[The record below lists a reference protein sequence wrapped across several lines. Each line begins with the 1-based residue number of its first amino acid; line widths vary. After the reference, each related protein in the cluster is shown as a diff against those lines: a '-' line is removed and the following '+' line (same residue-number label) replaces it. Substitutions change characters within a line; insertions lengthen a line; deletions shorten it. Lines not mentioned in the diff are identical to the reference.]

1 MVSGSAGC
9 GPALEVNRNF
19 LRAVPADERKGFA
32 SLLRLCRKSE
42 AEPLKFIKLDGK
54 AKRFA
59 HRRAQP
65 EEIAGQRRDHFRGL
79 LM

>member
-1 MVSGSAGC
+1 MVSGSAGF

-32 SLLRLCRKSE
+32 ALLRLCRPMS
-42 AEPLKFIKLDGK
+42 GK
-54 AKRFA
+54 AKPFA